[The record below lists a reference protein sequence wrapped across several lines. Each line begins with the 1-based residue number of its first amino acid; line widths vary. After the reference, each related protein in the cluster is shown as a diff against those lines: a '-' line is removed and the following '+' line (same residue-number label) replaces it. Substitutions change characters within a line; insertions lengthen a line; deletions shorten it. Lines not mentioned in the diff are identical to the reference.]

1 MVAAYKPGT
10 MRSVEFRREREQT
23 WNELEALIEAA
34 DKRGLRSLG
43 AEQLARLPHLYR
55 ATLSSLS
62 VARSISLDRALVE
75 SLENLVGRAYFV
87 VYGTRQ
93 ALKKQIADFFAWK
106 LPSTIRKAK
115 WHILV
120 AVIVTIAGA
129 IAAFKLTLSDMD
141 YYYAF
146 VGDMAQGRTPASSTA
161 ELQAGLYSHGSV
173 SGSLATFAAS
183 LFDHNA
189 RIGIMAFALGFI
201 AGLPTLLLL
210 FYNGLVL
217 GGFAALYH
225 SRGLS
230 VDLWAWLLP
239 HGVTELLAVIL
250 CGAAGFLLAHGL
262 VFPGSQTRIDALRER
277 GRLAAVIVIGAVM
290 MLFIA
295 GLIEGIFRQT
305 VMSVPIRY
313 AVAGTTAAWWIFYF
327 GFVGRARD
335 RATAIA
341 KEEDEADAEIIEQ
354 QLGTSN
360 LASKSIMMPAAGAS
374 MMMPAASASGRMPKQ
389 SPAAASS
396 MAWRAA
402 GKERR
407 R

>member
-1 MVAAYKPGT
+1 MAVYRQQGRQ
-10 MRSVEFRREREQT
+10 MRSVEFRRERETT
-23 WNELEALIEAA
+23 WKELEALIAEA
-34 DKRGLRSLG
+34 DKRGLRSLT

-62 VARSISLDRALVE
+62 VARSISLDRALTEYLE
-75 SLENLVGRAYFV
+75 SLVGRAYFV

-93 ALKKQIADFFAWK
+93 ALRKQLADFFAWK
-106 LPSTIRKAK
+106 LPSTIRRAK

-120 AVIVTIAGA
+120 ATIVMLAGA
-129 IAAFKLTLSDMD
+129 VAAFQLTLGDMD

-146 VGDMAQGRTPASSTA
+146 VGDMAQGRSPASSTA
-161 ELQAGLYSHGSV
+161 ELRGGLYDEGSV

-183 LFDHNA
+183 LFSHNS
-189 RIGIMAFALGFI
+189 RIGIMAFALGFV

-230 VDLWAWLLP
+230 VDLWGWLLP

-262 VFPGSQTRIDALRER
+262 VFPGASTRMDALRER
-277 GRLAAVIVIGAVM
+277 GKHAAVIVIGAVM
-290 MLFIA
+290 MLFVA

-305 VMSVPIRY
+305 VTSVPVRY
-313 AVAGTTAAWWIFYF
+313 TVAGTTAAWWIFYF
-327 GFVGRARD
+327 GYVGRRRDTRAAVAR
-335 RATAIA
+335 
-341 KEEDEADAEIIEQ
+341 EEDAADAEVIEA
-354 QLGTSN
+354 QLT
-360 LASKSIMMPAAGAS
+360 ASAAAAKSMSMSPAGAS
-374 MMMPAASASGRMPKQ
+374 MSMRAMRSQRGRK
-389 SPAAASS
+389 
-396 MAWRAA
+396 
-402 GKERR
+402 
-407 R
+407 